1 MAEDPPA
8 GETVLELRDL
18 SRVFGPHTV
27 VDNVS
32 LRLRRGEFFSL
43 IGPSGCGKTTTL
55 RMIAGLEETS
65 SGQITLAGADVTK
78 APAHKRNVHTVFQ
91 NYALFPHLTVAEN
104 VAFGLK
110 ERRHPSRAI
119 KEKVARMLELVELTG
134 REDARPRELS
144 GGMQQRVALARSLVL
159 DPAVLLLDE
168 PLGALDL
175 RLRRQLQLLLKT
187 VQREVGITFVY
198 VTHDQEEAFSM
209 SDRVG
214 VMSGGVLVQVGTPR
228 EIYERPR
235 TRFVANFVGAVNQL
249 PARVVSRV
257 GPDGGPAAGEPS
269 AGGHGGGTNV
279 DADVAIFGPLR
290 LPADPVLAGTG
301 LAGTGLAGTGLAGT
315 GLAGSGG
322 PASTEAVCVVRPEV
336 PVLTFGPAGAP
347 DSDQAAAR
355 CVVTDVS
362 FAGPQTTLTLRSADG
377 EPLTLVVPSH
387 RLPASL
393 SAGDHVRVTVRAED
407 LWLIP
412 A

>member
-8 GETVLELRDL
+8 GETVLELREL

-32 LRLRRGEFFSL
+32 LKLRRGEFFSL

-78 APAHKRNVHTVFQ
+78 TPAHKRNVHTVFQ
-91 NYALFPHLTVAEN
+91 NYALFPHLTVVEN

-175 RLRRQLQLLLKT
+175 RLRRQLQMLLKT

-257 GPDGGPAAGEPS
+257 GPDGGPGAGE
-269 AGGHGGGTNV
+269 HGGGTGGGTDV

-290 LPADPVLAGTG
+290 LPADPVLADPRF
-301 LAGTGLAGTGLAGT
+301 ADT
-315 GLAGSGG
+315 GLAGSSGR
-322 PASTEAVCVVRPEV
+322 ASTEAVCVVRPEV
-336 PVLTFGPAGAP
+336 PVLTAASAGAP
-347 DSDQAAAR
+347 DSDQDSDQAAAR

-387 RLPASL
+387 QVPASL
-393 SAGDHVRVTVRAED
+393 SAGDQVQVAVRAED